1 MDEEVSTLQNN
12 NFSFFSLEEKWL
24 NIEFIT
30 YRFIIGLFVSACL
43 EKYFHK

>member
-1 MDEEVSTLQNN
+1 MDEVVSTLQNN

-30 YRFIIGLFVSACL
+30 YRFIIGFYFCACP
-43 EKYFHK
+43 EKYFHI